1 MSQNTR
7 VFCLQIRT
15 VASVL
20 IRRGRF
26 RKILDLCQGSKIGV
40 PSGCLEEISI
50 FKITLADVTL

>member
-40 PSGCLEEISI
+40 PSGCLGGNLD
-50 FKITLADVTL
+50 F